1 MKTVCIRLIL
11 LCLSVFITTEGFS
24 GSFSAYELKCEY
36 LENPLAVNTLTPKFS
51 WKAASERQGFIQQAY
66 EIRVADAPEKL
77 GKQQECLWDSGK
89 VRSTQSLHIPYAGT
103 ALRPGGFYYWSV
115 RIHDAAGKTSAWSEP
130 ARFGIGLLDEQDWEG
145 AQWIA
150 MELMPEKE
158 RLVPGAA
165 NDATLRKRLGDR
177 NPGRNKLPQFR
188 REVEIRKPLKQA
200 VAYVS
205 GLGHFDFFLNGRKVG
220 DRLFDP
226 AATDYDKLV
235 NYVPFEVTPLLRQ
248 GCNALGMMLGNGF
261 VSIPRER
268 YYKGLTSYMYPKMIL
283 KLALEY
289 EDGSRETVV
298 SDTSWR
304 TTESPVTYSSV
315 YGGEDYDATRLSTGW
330 MEPGYDDSTWQR
342 ALPAPLAEGTV
353 LEAQTSYPL
362 RVMQRFRP
370 VTRRLTRHGRWLY
383 DLGQNFQGIV
393 QLTVTGK
400 KGQRVVLHATEL
412 YDEKADS
419 VHRFGGYKDE
429 VRFSYTIGCDGCPE
443 TWHPQFT
450 NYGLR
455 YVQVTDAV
463 PAGEENPGE
472 LPVIEEIIG
481 LHVRNSAPTAG
492 TFRCSDELLNR
503 INTLIEWGI
512 KGNMGSF
519 LTDCPHREKL
529 PWIEQLH
536 LMFGSLQHSFDLYK
550 LYEKMA
556 ADMAAAQ
563 WENGLIPD
571 VAPMYFLFN
580 GGFVDSPEWGSSMIL
595 VPWKV
600 YEYYGDPSLVKRHY
614 DNMKRYL
621 EYLESKATDYILNH
635 GLGDWCDI
643 GPKRPGVSQHTSLA
657 ATATPVFYMDAVT
670 MVQAAELLGRGR
682 DAARFR
688 QLAESIKCSYNAKFF
703 HPDTKSYD
711 RGSQAANAIA
721 LCAGLVAP
729 EDKRAVA
736 ENIASDIRARGNA
749 LTAGDVGYNFVL
761 RALEAHGM
769 SEIIYAMNSRYDVP
783 GYGYQIAQGAT
794 ALPETWDARTDH
806 SHNHLMLGHLQEWFY
821 TQVGGIQRD
830 PESPAYKHFI
840 VKPSVIG
847 KITFARTSFESPYG
861 TISTDWKITPG
872 GFRMKVAVPA
882 NTTAQIWIP
891 AAPDDAVTES
901 GVCADR
907 SKNVHYLFT
916 VDGYRVYRGGS
927 GTYRFAVEGEFA
939 GDNITNTSFQ

>member
-1 MKTVCIRLIL
+1 MKPHPIRLLI
-11 LCLSVFITTEGFS
+11 LCLFPLLPTGAHAQGFS
-24 GSFSAYELKCEY
+24 ACELKCEY

-51 WKAASERQGFIQQAY
+51 WKAASERRGFVQSAY
-66 EIRVADAPEKL
+66 EIRVADTREELAARHA
-77 GKQQECLWDSGK
+77 CLWDSGK
-89 VRSTQSLHIPYAGT
+89 VRSGQSLHIPYAGA
-103 ALRPGGFYYWSV
+103 ALFPGEFYYWSV
-115 RIHDAAGKTSAWSEP
+115 RIYDATGKASAWSEP
-130 ARFGIGLLDEQDWEG
+130 ARFGIGLLGEKDWEG

-150 MELMPEKE
+150 LELMPEKE

-165 NDATLRKRLGDR
+165 NNATLRERLGGR

-188 REVEIRKPLKQA
+188 REIDVRKPLSQA
-200 VAYVS
+200 VAYIS

-220 DRLFDP
+220 DHLFDP

-248 GCNALGMMLGNGF
+248 GRNALGVMLGNGF
-261 VSIPRER
+261 ISIPRER
-268 YYKGLTSYMYPKMIL
+268 YYKGLASYMYPKMIL
-283 KLALEY
+283 KLTLEY
-289 EDGSRETVV
+289 ADGSRETVV

-315 YGGEDYDATRLSTGW
+315 YGGEDYDATRLREGW
-330 MEPGYDDSTWQR
+330 MEPGYDDSAWQR
-342 ALPAPLAEGTV
+342 ALPAPLGEGTV
-353 LEAQTSYPL
+353 LQAQTAYPL

-370 VTRRLTRHGRWLY
+370 VTRRLTRHGKWLY

-400 KGQRVVLHATEL
+400 KGQRVMIHATEL

-429 VRFSYTIGCDGCPE
+429 VRFTYTIGSDDRPE

-455 YVQVTDAV
+455 YVQVTGAV
-463 PAGEENPGE
+463 PAGEKNPGG
-472 LPVIEEIIG
+472 LPVIGEIVG
-481 LHVRNSAPTAG
+481 LHVRNSAPAAG
-492 TFRCSDELLNR
+492 SFRCSDELLNR

-519 LTDCPHREKL
+519 MTDCPHREKL

-536 LMFGSLQHSFDLYK
+536 LMFGSLQSNFDLYK
-550 LYEKMA
+550 LYEKIA
-556 ADMAAAQ
+556 DDMAAAQ
-563 WENGLIPD
+563 WENGLVPD
-571 VAPMYFLFN
+571 VAPMYFLF
-580 GGFVDSPEWGSSMIL
+580 GDGFVDSPEWGSSMIL

-600 YEYYGDPSLVKRHY
+600 YEYYGDPSLVERHY
-614 DNMKRYL
+614 DSMKRYL
-621 EYLESKATDYILNH
+621 EYLESKATDHILSH

-670 MVQAAELLGRGR
+670 MTRAAELLGRKQ
-682 DAARFR
+682 DAVRFR
-688 QLAESIKCSYNAKFF
+688 QLAEKIKRSYNAKFF

-729 EDKRAVA
+729 DDERAVA
-736 ENIASDIRARGNA
+736 ENIAADIRARGNA

-769 SEIIYAMNSRYDVP
+769 SEVIYAMNSRYDIP
-783 GYGYQIAQGAT
+783 GYGYQIARGAT

-830 PESPAYKHFI
+830 PQSSAYKRFI
-840 VKPSVIG
+840 VKPTVVG
-847 KITFARTSFESPYG
+847 GITFARTSFESPYG
-861 TISTDWKITPG
+861 TISTGWETTPG
-872 GFRMKVAVPA
+872 GFRMKVAVPP

-891 AAPDDAVTES
+891 AAPDDTVTES
-901 GVCADR
+901 GIRADR
-907 SKNVHYLFT
+907 ASGVRHLF
-916 VDGYRVYRGGS
+916 DAGGYKVYEAGG
-927 GTYRFAVEGEFA
+927 GTYRFAA
-939 GDNITNTSFQ
+939 GN